1 MGSSFCS
8 PFLLLSL
15 VSGMM
20 TLKVIIV
27 MYLVLVGFIEANTV
41 SNEVTEA
48 TDAFP
53 ADEGVEIVP
62 AMMNDV
68 DTNNKS
74 NDSEDT
80 NEDIEQVEDMGPS
93 DRIKRW
99 VRPKRWKN
107 GCCYSNFSR
116 SWICP
121 SNFRFKWTC
130 K

>member
-27 MYLVLVGFIEANTV
+27 MYLALVGFIEANPV

-53 ADEGVEIVP
+53 ADEGVEIVT

-80 NEDIEQVEDMGPS
+80 NDSEQVEDMGRS
-93 DRIKRW
+93 GRIKRW

-121 SNFRFKWTC
+121 SSWRFRSTC

>member
-20 TLKVIIV
+20 TIKVMIV
-27 MYLVLVGFIEANTV
+27 MCLVLVGFIEANPV

-48 TDAFP
+48 KDAFP
-53 ADEGVEIVP
+53 ADEGVEIVT
-62 AMMNDV
+62 AMMND
-68 DTNNKS
+68 DDITNQS

-80 NEDIEQVEDMGPS
+80 NDDSEQVEDMGPS

-99 VRPKRWKN
+99 IPPKRWKN
-107 GCCYSNFSR
+107 GCCYDNFIR
-116 SWICP
+116 NWICP
-121 SNFRFKWTC
+121 SAHNFRWVC